1 MPPGDSVGASKKKM
15 AYGCIFCLTGK
26 EIAVAADIQRRCAQI
41 RAIAVRQNK
50 RFTHG
55 GVTTLRE
62 VVLLY
67 GYVLLEAPEN
77 AVLHEALKQVDSI
90 TILTD
95 TDGDWRLYGKDEDYA
110 RWAFSYHG
118 LIGLSRAYRVGEQIQ
133 IVDGPLKDLEGK
145 ISRIDRRNRSGQVT
159 LQFWGKEIKVWL
171 GFEIIEEHT
180 ANERPLA
187 SGLLSAQNG
196 I

>member
-1 MPPGDSVGASKKKM
+1 MPPGDSDGASKKNM

-41 RAIAVRQNK
+41 HAIALRQTK
-50 RFTHG
+50 RFTKG
-55 GVTTLRE
+55 GATTLRE

-77 AVLHEALKQVDSI
+77 VALQAALNQVDSI
-90 TILTD
+90 SILTD
-95 TDGDWRLYGKDEDYA
+95 TDGDWRLYGKDEEYA
-110 RWAFSYHG
+110 RWAFSHHG

-145 ISRIDRRNRSGQVT
+145 ICRIDRRNRSGQVT

-171 GFEIIEEHT
+171 GFEIIEEYT

-187 SGLLSAQNG
+187 SGLLQAQNTV
-196 I
+196 